1 MGHSA
6 ERPPESRTNH
16 ALVTFMYTMYTM
28 FTKFTSIS
36 I

>member
-16 ALVTFMYTMYTM
+16 ALVTFMYTM